1 MKYSKKQSKEKKKE
15 RLENLMSGT
24 GLYLYENNTDADLSL
39 PKLSTEGFKSIGPRK
54 RFTGDSYFMSL
65 VKTPL
70 CLLRLIEEIK
80 TENTESTESTIAVE
94 EKEKEKQE
102 KKEVR
107 LINSKRKVKKSK
119 KKKKVKKM
127 KEKLVLDQPDV
138 VTQAGKVEQ
147 NLESQKEE
155 NIENQEEKLL
165 IENPSGNIEIIS
177 E

>member
-1 MKYSKKQSKEKKKE
+1 MRYLKKQSKEKKRE

-39 PKLSTEGFKSIGPRK
+39 PKPSLEGFKSIGPRK
-54 RFTGDSYFMSL
+54 RFKGDSYFMSL

-70 CLLRLIEEIK
+70 CLLRLIEEIE
-80 TENTESTESTIAVE
+80 TENNTVAVE
-94 EKEKEKQE
+94 EEKKEE
-102 KKEVR
+102 KKEVK
-107 LINSKRKVKKSK
+107 LINSKRSKKSK
-119 KKKKVKKM
+119 KSKRNKKVKKM

-147 NLESQKEE
+147 NLDNQESQKEE